1 MKISFVAGFGP
12 IVTEM
17 SRSYRFYHEGLGIPF
32 EGDPAYWHT
41 DEVDGVKAFALWP
54 LEAAAESCFGH
65 REWPRDVP
73 VPQAWLEFD
82 VATPTAV
89 GEAAEE
95 LKGRGYRTLGDV
107 RLESW
112 GQTIVHLLSPEGL
125 LLGIAYTPWMHEPSE
140 GNAPG
145 TAQTATQ
152 SGGAGATTEA
162 STSAAS

>member
-12 IVTEM
+12 IVTDM
-17 SRSYRFYHEGLGIPF
+17 SESYRFYHDGLGIPF

-54 LEAAAESCFGH
+54 LEAAAESCFGQK
-65 REWPRDVP
+65 EWPRNVP

-82 VATPTAV
+82 VASPAAV

-95 LKGRGYRTLGDV
+95 LKGRGYRLLGDTRV
-107 RLESW
+107 EPW

-125 LLGIAYTPWMHEPSE
+125 LLGVAYTPWMHEP
-140 GNAPG
+140 APP
-145 TAQTATQ
+145 AA
-152 SGGAGATTEA
+152 SPEA
-162 STSAAS
+162 STTVAG